1 MRKIIKLNESDLF
14 KIINRVISEQYLR
27 EPNTDPT
34 SVFGYRARKQLTTI
48 EKIQDRL
55 NDLYGGVIRTLVV
68 DGVYGKK
75 TRAAVRKFQLDN
87 PPLVPDG
94 IVGLATARALGVD
107 PLTDEQQGKLKRGY
121 TIRDKQPI
129 KLPKVTPSSSKQK
142 KTKTFK
148 LWPKLKKEYS
158 DKITEKNFKD
168 KKLPDIQHK
177 GCANFVNNISSEHVS
192 SSAWMSYHYGV
203 GNRIWSAFDNVNPNS
218 YKDIL
223 KKIELKGGVEDDKDT
238 DENQKIRALVKSLNG
253 FTGTL
258 ELGDRVGIFYE
269 PSRHYEMALT
279 QGVEVGTH
287 VKGKPTFNTHTG
299 IVGAMVDGEP
309 IIFHAINGK
318 EIADPASKLKIV
330 WVKRG
335 GV

>member
-14 KIINRVISEQYLR
+14 KIIDRVISEQYER
-27 EPNTDPT
+27 EPNPD
-34 SVFGYRARKQLTTI
+34 VGAILAQRYKKQLTTI
-48 EKIQDRL
+48 EKIQDKL
-55 NDLYGGVIRTLVV
+55 NDLYVGVIRALVV

-87 PPLVPDG
+87 KPLVPDG
-94 IVGLATARALGVD
+94 IVGPETAKALGVD

-129 KLPKVTPSSSKQK
+129 KSPTVPPSPSKQ
-142 KTKTFK
+142 TKTIK
-148 LWPKLKKEYS
+148 LWPGLTPAYS
-158 DKITEKNFKD
+158 DQITAKNLEN
-168 KKLPDIQHK
+168 KKLPNIAHD
-177 GCANFVNNISSEHVS
+177 GCASFVNKISSKYVS

-223 KKIELKGGVEDDKDT
+223 ARIERRGVKDNEDTK
-238 DENQKIRALVKSLNG
+238 ENQEIRALVNSLNG

-258 ELGDRVGIFYE
+258 QLGDRVGIFYE
-269 PSRHYEMALT
+269 PSKHYEKALK
-279 QGVEVGTH
+279 QGVDVGTD
-287 VKGKPTFNTHTG
+287 VEGKPTFNTHTG
-299 IVGAMVDGEP
+299 IVGAMVDNKP
-309 IIFHAINGK
+309 IIFHSING
-318 EIADPASKLKIV
+318 EELADPASKYKIV

-335 GV
+335 SV